1 MKVGTKL
8 NIAFFTIVFILLI
21 STAVSFMELN
31 SIQTKSEEA
40 LDNRVVQIRAV
51 DEIRVNLA
59 MQGLYARAFIVEA
72 SEQNKSNLISYA
84 EQLDKDIAKIEQLA
98 RSNEMKG
105 YIQEI
110 KGFNND
116 FNTTLD
122 KMIAAVENNEMSV
135 AKAYVTGE
143 LQDANVG
150 ILNTSQK
157 MIEYQDEQLNIIK
170 EETASTV
177 AISKTISIVVLILSV
192 IVGVILIFI
201 VRAMITK
208 PLGRVMEEAQYI
220 SDGDLTREDLKL
232 TAKDEI
238 GHLGNIFDGMKAS
251 LRALIGNVQGNAESL
266 SASAEELSASTEEV
280 TASTEEVTNQV
291 TAASDLA
298 TGSMRASSESASAM
312 DETAQGVQR
321 IAEAAQSLHS
331 ASLDASQTASNG
343 KGIIENAKDQM
354 LVISDSTAT
363 VNEVVQ
369 KLAKQTA
376 EIESIT
382 KAITDITEQTNLLA
396 LNASIEAARAG
407 EHGKGFAVVADE
419 VKKLAEE
426 SKTSAQSIVELTVE
440 IQSDTTAVE
449 RAVSNALGSVQDGV
463 KIITQAGESF
473 EGIVGAVDNMTTQIQ
488 EVSATA
494 EQLSAS
500 AEEVSASIAEIASG
514 SNVTADN
521 LTSIAAAMEEQTATM
536 QEVSGV
542 AVSLSNSA
550 SELQEEIQKFKV

>member
-21 STAVSFMELN
+21 STAVSFVELN
-31 SIQTKSEEA
+31 SIETKSEEA
-40 LDNRVVQIRAV
+40 LDIRVEQIRAV
-51 DEIRVNLA
+51 DEIRVNLG
-59 MQGLYARAFIVEA
+59 MQGLYARAFIIET

-84 EQLDKDIAKIEQLA
+84 EQLDNNIAKIEQLA
-98 RSNEMKG
+98 KSNEMKG

-122 KMIAAVENNEMSV
+122 KLIAAVENNEMSV
-135 AKAYVTGE
+135 AKAFVTGE

-150 ILNTSQK
+150 ILNTAQK
-157 MIEYQDEQLNIIK
+157 MLEYQDEQLKIIK
-170 EETASTV
+170 EETASAV
-177 AISKTISIVVLILSV
+177 AVSKTVSIVVLILSV
-192 IVGVILIFI
+192 IVGVILIFL

-208 PLGRVMEEAQYI
+208 PLGRVMEAAQYI

-232 TAKDEI
+232 TGKDEI

-298 TGSMRASSESASAM
+298 TGSMRASSESALAM

-343 KGIIENAKDQM
+343 KGIVENAKDQM

-473 EGIVGAVDNMTTQIQ
+473 EDIVGAVDNMTTQIQ

-514 SNVTADN
+514 SNVVADN